1 MIRFRAD
8 LPFERDQATRFL
20 PWIVALMVFLGALSL
35 AAAAAIGSAID
46 SWDTDL
52 AGRITV
58 QVPAHQASPDALV
71 RLIDALT
78 ATPGI
83 TKAATL
89 DSDATRALVEP
100 WLGTAGAGLD
110 LPLPAVIDVETAAG
124 TVFDVNLLAGR
135 LVNIAPGVIVDD
147 HRVWLA
153 PLIRMARTVEYV
165 AFAILALIGLT
176 AIAAVIF
183 ATRSGLAV
191 HAAIINLLHV
201 MGAQDAYIARQ
212 FQMQAMVLGTRGGI
226 IGSIAAL
233 IVLFVLTTMSAGI
246 DVALLPSA
254 PLSPVKWPLLIIVPV
269 AAVIIAMATAR
280 VTVLRALANMP

>member
-20 PWIVALMVFLGALSL
+20 PLIVALMVFLGALSL
-35 AAAAAIGSAID
+35 AAATAIGSAIER
-46 SWDTDL
+46 WDTNL
-52 AGRITV
+52 SGRITV
-58 QVPAHQASPDALV
+58 QVPANRASPETLTRLV
-71 RLIDALT
+71 KSLI

-83 TKAATL
+83 TKAETL

-100 WLGTAGAGLD
+100 WLGAVGADLE

-135 LVNIAPGVIVDD
+135 LNKIAPGIIVDD

-153 PLIRMARTVEYV
+153 PLIRVARTAEMV

-176 AIAAVIF
+176 AITAVIF

-191 HAAIINLLHV
+191 HSAIINLLHV

-212 FQMQAMVLGTRGGI
+212 FQMQAMMLGTRGGI
-226 IGSIAAL
+226 IGSVAA
-233 IVLFVLTTMSAGI
+233 IVVLVILTTMSAGI
-246 DVALLPSA
+246 DIALLPSA
-254 PLSPVKWPLLIIVPV
+254 PLSPIQWPLLIIVPV
-269 AAVIIAMATAR
+269 AAVLIAMATAR
-280 VTVLRALANMP
+280 ITVLRALAAMP

>member
-35 AAAAAIGSAID
+35 AAATAIGSAIER
-46 SWDTDL
+46 WDTNL
-52 AGRITV
+52 TGRITV
-58 QVPAHQASPDALV
+58 QVPAHRASPKTLAQLVEALS
-71 RLIDALT
+71 

-83 TKAATL
+83 TRAKTL
-89 DSDATRALVEP
+89 DAAATRALVEP
-100 WLGTAGAGLD
+100 WLGALDADLD

-135 LVNIAPGVIVDD
+135 LMKIAPGIVVDD
-147 HRVWLA
+147 HREWLA
-153 PLIRMARTVEYV
+153 PLIRVARTAELI
-165 AFAILALIGLT
+165 AFAILALIGFT
-176 AIAAVIF
+176 ATAAVIF

-191 HAAIINLLHV
+191 HSAIINLLHV

-212 FQMQAMVLGTRGGI
+212 FQMQAMMLGTRGGI

-233 IVLFVLTTMSAGI
+233 VVLLILTTMSAGI
-246 DVALLPSA
+246 DIALLPSA
-254 PLSPVKWPLLIIVPV
+254 PLSPIQWPLLIIVPV
-269 AAVIIAMATAR
+269 AAVVIAMATAR
-280 VTVLRALANMP
+280 VTVLRALAAMP

>member
-135 LVNIAPGVIVDD
+135 LVNIAPDVIVDD

>member
-1 MIRFRAD
+1 MIHFRAD

-35 AAAAAIGSAID
+35 AAATAIGSAIER
-46 SWDTDL
+46 WDTNL
-52 AGRITV
+52 TGRITV
-58 QVPAHQASPDALV
+58 QVPANRASPDTLARLV
-71 RLIDALT
+71 KALT

-83 TKAATL
+83 TKAQTL
-89 DSDATRALVEP
+89 DFEATRALVEP
-100 WLGTAGAGLD
+100 WLGTVGVDLE

-124 TVFDVNLLAGR
+124 TVFDVNLLTGR
-135 LVNIAPGVIVDD
+135 LIKIAPGIIVDN

-153 PLIRMARTVEYV
+153 PLIRMARTAELI

-191 HAAIINLLHV
+191 HSAIISLLHV
-201 MGAQDAYIARQ
+201 MGAQDAYIAQQ
-212 FQMQAMVLGTRGGI
+212 FQMQAMMLGVRGGI

-233 IVLFVLTTMSAGI
+233 VILLILTTMSAGI
-246 DVALLPSA
+246 DVALIPSA
-254 PLSPVKWPLLIIVPV
+254 PLSPIQWPLLIIVPV
-269 AAVIIAMATAR
+269 VAVVIAMATAR
-280 VTVLRALANMP
+280 VTVLRTLASMP

>member
-35 AAAAAIGSAID
+35 AAATAIGSAIERWD
-46 SWDTDL
+46 SNL

-58 QVPAHQASPDALV
+58 QVPAKAADPKTLTRLV
-71 RLIDALT
+71 DALT

-83 TKAATL
+83 VRAAAL
-89 DSDATRALVEP
+89 SDAATRALVEP
-100 WLGTAGAGLD
+100 WLGTVDGDLQ
-110 LPLPAVIDVETAAG
+110 LPLPAVIDVETGASA
-124 TVFDVNLLAGR
+124 VFDVNLLAGR
-135 LVNIAPGVIVDD
+135 LAKLAPGVVVDD

-153 PLIRMARTVEYV
+153 PVIRVARMVELV

-176 AIAAVIF
+176 AVAAVIF

-201 MGAQDAYIARQ
+201 MGAQDSYIARQ
-212 FQMQAMVLGTRGGI
+212 FQMQAMMLGVRGGI
-226 IGSIAAL
+226 IGGIGAV
-233 IVLFVLTTMSAGI
+233 IVLAVLATMSSGI
-246 DVALLPSA
+246 DIALLPRAS
-254 PLSPVKWPLLIIVPV
+254 LSPIQWLLLILVPV
-269 AAVIIAMATAR
+269 TAVLIAMATAR
-280 VTVLRALANMP
+280 VTVLRTLAAMP

>member
-35 AAAAAIGSAID
+35 AAATAIGGAIERWD
-46 SWDTDL
+46 SNLT
-52 AGRITV
+52 GRITV
-58 QVPAHQASPDALV
+58 QVPANRASPDTLTRLV
-71 RLIDALT
+71 KALT

-83 TKAATL
+83 TKAETL
-89 DSDATRALVEP
+89 DAKATRALVEP
-100 WLGTAGAGLD
+100 WLGAVSADLE

-135 LVNIAPGVIVDD
+135 LVKIAPGIIVDD

-153 PLIRMARTVEYV
+153 PLIRVARAAELV

-191 HAAIINLLHV
+191 HSTIINLLHV

-212 FQMQAMVLGTRGGI
+212 FQMQAMMLGTRGGVM
-226 IGSIAAL
+226 GSVAAL
-233 IVLFVLTTMSAGI
+233 VVLLVLTTMSAGI
-246 DVALLPSA
+246 DIALLPSA
-254 PLSPVKWPLLIIVPV
+254 PLSPVQWPLLIIVPV
-269 AAVIIAMATAR
+269 AAVVIAMATAR
-280 VTVLRALANMP
+280 VTVLRALAGMP

>member
-20 PWIVALMVFLGALSL
+20 PWIVALMVFLGALSM
-35 AAAAAIGSAID
+35 AAATAIGSAIER
-46 SWDTDL
+46 WDTDL
-52 AGRITV
+52 TGRITV
-58 QVPAHQASPDALV
+58 QVPANRASPDALA
-71 RLIDALT
+71 RLVEALT

-83 TKAATL
+83 TKAETL
-89 DSDATRALVEP
+89 TSDATRALVEP
-100 WLGTAGAGLD
+100 WLGTVGADLD

-135 LVNIAPGVIVDD
+135 LIKIAPGIIVDD

-153 PLIRMARTVEYV
+153 PLIRIARTVEWI

-176 AIAAVIF
+176 AVAAVIF

-191 HAAIINLLHV
+191 HSTIINLLHV

-212 FQMQAMVLGTRGGI
+212 FQMQAMMLGIRGGI
-226 IGSIAAL
+226 IGGGAAL

-254 PLSPVKWPLLIIVPV
+254 PLSPIQWPLLIIVPV

-280 VTVLRALANMP
+280 VTVLRALAGMP

>member
-35 AAAAAIGSAID
+35 AAATAIGGAID
-46 SWDTDL
+46 RWDTNL
-52 AGRITV
+52 TGRITV
-58 QVPAHQASPDALV
+58 QVPAKAAGPKTLTRLV
-71 RLIDALT
+71 DALT

-83 TKAATL
+83 TRAEAL
-89 DSDATRALVEP
+89 SGDATRALVEP
-100 WLGTAGAGLD
+100 WLGSVDADLD

-135 LVNIAPGVIVDD
+135 LIKIAPGIIVDD

-153 PLIRMARTVEYV
+153 PLIRVARTVELV

-176 AIAAVIF
+176 AVSAVIF

-191 HAAIINLLHV
+191 HSAIINLLHV
-201 MGAQDAYIARQ
+201 MGAQDTYIARQ
-212 FQMQAMVLGTRGGI
+212 FQMQAMMLGVRGGI
-226 IGSIAAL
+226 IGSVAAV

-254 PLSPVKWPLLIIVPV
+254 SLSPSQWPLLIIVPV
-269 AAVIIAMATAR
+269 AAVIIAMTTAR
-280 VTVLRALANMP
+280 VTVLRTLGNMP